1 MKTRTFFYTCGL
13 LLALSAL
20 PANLYA
26 DQFCTMDPPPY
37 QYPFCGLW
45 TFPSTFK
52 VNSAGTTDGVY
63 GVFEGF
69 HADFASS
76 VYANLYRNGNLIAT
90 SAESLTNQQL
100 NVDDKI
106 SFFSGVDLQMGDE
119 IELVL
124 HDQTDPNGQQ
134 YFYSK
139 NYLNNSDKL
148 NHTWA
153 TILPQNKC
161 FPGATGNCVFVGFE
175 DIPQFEQE
183 NDPTE
188 PDYND
193 FKMWLWGVD
202 VSQAAAPVPE
212 PSSILLL
219 TGAPLAFAMGKFRRW
234 F

>member
-45 TFPSTFK
+45 TFPSTFT
-52 VNSAGTTDGVY
+52 VNSSGTTDGVY
-63 GVFEGF
+63 AAFEGF
-69 HADFASS
+69 HADFADS
-76 VYANLYRNGNLIAT
+76 VYANLYRGGKVIAI
-90 SAESLTNQQL
+90 SQESLTNQQL
-100 NVDDKI
+100 AVNQI
-106 SFFSGVDLQMGDE
+106 IPFFAGVDLQVGDE

-134 YFYSK
+134 FFYSK
-139 NYLNNSDKL
+139 NYLNNIDEL

-153 TILPQNKC
+153 ELLPANKC
-161 FPGATGNCVFVGFE
+161 GPVQTNNCVFVGFE
-175 DIPQFEQE
+175 DLPLGEQE
-183 NDPTE
+183 GSQTE

-193 FKMWLWGVD
+193 FKMWLYGVD
-202 VSQAAAPVPE
+202 LIKADVPVPE
-212 PSSILLL
+212 PSSLLLL
-219 TGAPLAFAMGKFRRW
+219 TGAPLAFALRR
-234 F
+234 FF